1 MNINNG
7 GILVL
12 KQYKRNHYLVGW
24 LANSKK
30 GPIQATHD
38 KFLLPI
44 GAKVTDFKIIWQY
57 LTYLQELAKSLNSKY
72 VNVVMDMCA
81 AINANKIIWNFP
93 EKFGNIVIHPGNFH
107 LMKENFQV
115 HYRNAFI

>member
-12 KQYKRNHYLVGW
+12 KQYKCDHYLVGW
-24 LANSKK
+24 LANRKK

-38 KFLLPI
+38 KFLLLI

-57 LTYLQELAKSLNSKY
+57 VTYLQELAKSLNSKY
-72 VNVVMDMCA
+72 VNVVMDMFA

-93 EKFGNIVIHPGNFH
+93 ENCGNIIYPGNFH

>member
-12 KQYKRNHYLVGW
+12 KQYKRTHNLVGS
-24 LANSKK
+24 LANGKK

-38 KFLLPI
+38 KFLLLI
-44 GAKVTDFKIIWQY
+44 GAKVTDFKKVWQY
-57 LTYLQELAKSLNSKY
+57 LTYLQELGKSLNSKY
-72 VNVVMDMCA
+72 VNVVMGMCA
-81 AINANKIIWNFP
+81 AMNANKIIWNFP

-107 LMKENFQV
+107 LMKENFQL
-115 HYRNAFI
+115 HYRNAFV

>member
-12 KQYKRNHYLVGW
+12 KQYKRNHYLVGC
-24 LANSKK
+24 LANGKK